1 MKLILTAAIILV
13 VMSAALAI
21 YLEVGNR
28 RFDASL
34 PKPLNQ
40 YNDSSN
46 KDDLVTNTTSESLD
60 SSADESDV
68 LLDSQTP
75 TDIVTENINDEHD
88 AIETTTDN
96 SYNSELDLFEQYL
109 EDEFDVSEDDIE
121 NDTFVQEN
129 TNQED
134 YLYHTSS
141 GIPDAI
147 YSMSP
152 AEQETEL
159 ARRRQR
165 LVEDFG
171 DTPEVRLISKHFYSR
186 VVPRGTSVTFQGDE
200 GVEILRALSV
210 LWPTESNMATYES
223 LKLMRE
229 NGWHR

>member
-40 YNDSSN
+40 HNDSSN

-141 GIPDAI
+141 A
-147 YSMSP
+147 
-152 AEQETEL
+152 
-159 ARRRQR
+159 
-165 LVEDFG
+165 
-171 DTPEVRLISKHFYSR
+171 
-186 VVPRGTSVTFQGDE
+186 
-200 GVEILRALSV
+200 
-210 LWPTESNMATYES
+210 
-223 LKLMRE
+223 
-229 NGWHR
+229 